1 MSMLVLLLSSEAVG
15 GAVSIV
21 LFLDPKSAITSAPV
35 LLQSGE
41 DGTSI
46 IYTNNT
52 SAGVT
57 MESLSWLDGWT
68 KRVKITINNS
78 DIDEIL
84 VDFPILV
91 YLSNGSS
98 GEDNNDLSHD
108 FDELQ
113 SNANRKKIAITTAD
127 GVTQCYVEIE
137 RWNDANEQAWLW
149 VKVPSIRNSAD
160 TVLYLYYDK
169 AQADNIVYVGDTGSP
184 AAQNVWDSYFKGVW
198 HLGEISG
205 GVGAIKDSTSNN
217 NNGTDNGSP
226 TFNATGQIDSAISFD
241 GIDDYINM
249 TNSASLQFTS
259 SLTIEAWVSLGS
271 FGSGTDVDI
280 ILRKGEGNPND
291 WQLAIHDQRLG
302 LRIEEDDGAGLDGST
317 ILTTTTWFYLTGT
330 WDGSVRRVYLNG
342 SEDGSGS
349 KTGSITPDA
358 RDIYIGGRSGTDLSA
373 GVVDEVRASNATRSA
388 AWVKASYESGRDD
401 LLSFGSEE
409 RNIVDY
415 VDNSVSNVGSPADMG
430 THSNF
435 SAQQYGPDSVH
446 DSLTEADTGMGSIVF
461 ESSGE
466 SYAATGQSSHNF
478 DYSLQRGSGNERLVV
493 ATVSWEDAQ
502 ASAYIS
508 SMSFDGTP
516 MTHIVNVTVGTGYSE
531 YISLWYLLDSNL
543 PSSSGNYDVAVTVS
557 ESITREIYMAVAEYS
572 GVKQSPPDDY
582 DIDANT
588 SAGDTA
594 ITLTA
599 AANGSVVVAGVGEG
613 GTNVLTNTN
622 DISNLQQQILT
633 SSGSALGHH
642 ADADAGNIT
651 VGWNNLGTREGMAGA
666 VWQPSNTNYE
676 LDLEVQWTN
685 VDYTQTHEE
694 LCIRTGAAE
703 TEEIKVDVWNG
714 SAWINVFASLAA
726 NSWNNISVRAYMT
739 SSSFTIRFKGSN
751 EINDRTQ
758 DSWSIDAALVH
769 VWTTGVMTLDCL
781 LRVNNTVID
790 SWQIRL
796 MQFSGSNIGRLQ
808 TCSIYFRNSSDETSN
823 QIVIENGSYTQ
834 IAGPW
839 YDLEGLETT
848 YIAMTVQANSTGTT
862 DIHTFLEIRVPSTT
876 TYCQYMIAFTLT

>member
-1 MSMLVLLLSSEAVG
+1 
-15 GAVSIV
+15 
-21 LFLDPKSAITSAPV
+21 
-35 LLQSGE
+35 
-41 DGTSI
+41 
-46 IYTNNT
+46 
-52 SAGVT
+52 
-57 MESLSWLDGWT
+57 
-68 KRVKITINNS
+68 
-78 DIDEIL
+78 
-84 VDFPILV
+84 
-91 YLSNGSS
+91 
-98 GEDNNDLSHD
+98 
-108 FDELQ
+108 
-113 SNANRKKIAITTAD
+113 
-127 GVTQCYVEIE
+127 
-137 RWNDANEQAWLW
+137 
-149 VKVPSIRNSAD
+149 
-160 TVLYLYYDK
+160 
-169 AQADNIVYVGDTGSP
+169 
-184 AAQNVWDSYFKGVW
+184 
-198 HLGEISG
+198 
-205 GVGAIKDSTSNN
+205 
-217 NNGTDNGSP
+217 
-226 TFNATGQIDSAISFD
+226 
-241 GIDDYINM
+241 
-249 TNSASLQFTS
+249 
-259 SLTIEAWVSLGS
+259 
-271 FGSGTDVDI
+271 
-280 ILRKGEGNPND
+280 
-291 WQLAIHDQRLG
+291 
-302 LRIEEDDGAGLDGST
+302 
-317 ILTTTTWFYLTGT
+317 
-330 WDGSVRRVYLNG
+330 
-342 SEDGSGS
+342 
-349 KTGSITPDA
+349 
-358 RDIYIGGRSGTDLSA
+358 
-373 GVVDEVRASNATRSA
+373 
-388 AWVKASYESGRDD
+388 
-401 LLSFGSEE
+401 
-409 RNIVDY
+409 
-415 VDNSVSNVGSPADMG
+415 
-430 THSNF
+430 
-435 SAQQYGPDSVH
+435 
-446 DSLTEADTGMGSIVF
+446 
-461 ESSGE
+461 
-466 SYAATGQSSHNF
+466 
-478 DYSLQRGSGNERLVV
+478 V